1 MPGLRF
7 KIDFCLRR
15 FAGFSSRLDVREGY
29 SGMQSGLVEV
39 KLADAPTS
47 AAEPIFQLKPGR
59 SFLRSEA
66 LRGWDF
72 GDQKEVMRSSPW
84 APQTS
89 ATVSLAT
96 NCGPYCVGAWPYKG
110 QGRALKSRQL
120 LGNKP

>member
-39 KLADAPTS
+39 KLPDGS
-47 AAEPIFQLKPGR
+47 PIGRRTNFFHLKPGR

-72 GDQKEVMRSSPW
+72 GDQKEVMRSSPF
-84 APQTS
+84 APPD
-89 ATVSLAT
+89 VSYRVL
-96 NCGPYCVGAWPYKG
+96 G
-110 QGRALKSRQL
+110 QQL
-120 LGNKP
+120 